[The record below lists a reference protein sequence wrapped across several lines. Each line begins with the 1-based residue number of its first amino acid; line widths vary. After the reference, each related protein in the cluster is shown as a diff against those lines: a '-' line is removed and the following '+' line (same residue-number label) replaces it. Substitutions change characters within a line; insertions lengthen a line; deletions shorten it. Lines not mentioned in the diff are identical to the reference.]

1 MDYLTILEVSKILKV
16 HTNTAYKMCRQGLL
30 PAVKIGKEWRVDRQ
44 ELTAFMQR
52 GITPSPGPKEH
63 SPTRPV
69 LNSGHTL
76 GIFAET
82 EAFLDFERRF
92 FLTAPRK
99 HYRFLKACWW
109 QDPDAIRGELSRAGL
124 PVEEMEAEGDLVVLN
139 LSEIFE
145 RFGPVG
151 AAGAWFKEVT
161 SALEQGYRGV
171 YGSGSPTFTCCG
183 THAGLLE
190 FECALHQML
199 KDLPV
204 TAVCSYIMSQA
215 NAESLSELVGLIERH
230 DRFFFQTPKKQL
242 MAKVVS

>member
-30 PAVKIGKEWRVDRQ
+30 PAVKIGKEWRVDHQ
-44 ELTAFMQR
+44 ELTAFMQT
-52 GITPSPGPKEH
+52 GITPSPKRTGE
-63 SPTRPV
+63 RPPRPI
-69 LNSGHTL
+69 LQTGHTL
-76 GIFAET
+76 GIFSET

-92 FLTAPRK
+92 FLSAPRK

-109 QDPDAIRGELSRAGL
+109 QDPNTIRSELAQAGL
-124 PVEEMEAEGDLVVLN
+124 PLEEMEAGGDLIVLN
-139 LSEIFE
+139 LSDIFE

-161 SALEQGYRGV
+161 SALEHGYKGV

-190 FECALHQML
+190 FESALHQML
-199 KDLPV
+199 KGLPV
-204 TAVCSYIMSQA
+204 TAVCSYILSQTSS
-215 NAESLSELVGLIERH
+215 ESLAELVGLIERH
-230 DRFFFQTPKKQL
+230 DQFFIQTQHKQL
-242 MAKVVS
+242 MAKVIN